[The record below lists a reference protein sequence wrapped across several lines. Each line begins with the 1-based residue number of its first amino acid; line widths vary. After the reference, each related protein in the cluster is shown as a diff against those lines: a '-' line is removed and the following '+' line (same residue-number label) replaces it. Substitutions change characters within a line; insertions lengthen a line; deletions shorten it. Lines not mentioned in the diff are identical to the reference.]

1 MDNIED
7 FKSYKINKD
16 VIEAAKLK
24 QTEKLTFTVPPV
36 KAVDEDYNPEELD
49 ILALWCTLVKVMF
62 AVGALDILPE
72 IIALISKSKL
82 RKDLTGQIILVYFP
96 NFFNVDPVREGRA
109 MHTTLIRNEHAY
121 FMQIAQ
127 VMSSL
132 PMPIPTNMP
141 MLYLAGDSHSMS
153 SAWRTIEFKGQQHLI
168 RPLLVTG
175 LKAWHLRPESKF
187 YPKNN
192 FYNVVPQGNQR
203 TCVFLISGISYNVI
217 FSTTWRERHFL
228 VRRN

>member
-1 MDNIED
+1 
-7 FKSYKINKD
+7 
-16 VIEAAKLK
+16 
-24 QTEKLTFTVPPV
+24 
-36 KAVDEDYNPEELD
+36 
-49 ILALWCTLVKVMF
+49 
-62 AVGALDILPE
+62 
-72 IIALISKSKL
+72 
-82 RKDLTGQIILVYFP
+82 
-96 NFFNVDPVREGRA
+96 

-203 TCVFLISGISYNVI
+203 T
-217 FSTTWRERHFL
+217 
-228 VRRN
+228 

>member
-72 IIALISKSKL
+72 IIALISKSNKSAKRL
-82 RKDLTGQIILVYFP
+82 DHRIK
-96 NFFNVDPVREGRA
+96 FF
-109 MHTTLIRNEHAY
+109 
-121 FMQIAQ
+121 
-127 VMSSL
+127 SL
-132 PMPIPTNMP
+132 
-141 MLYLAGDSHSMS
+141 
-153 SAWRTIEFKGQQHLI
+153 F
-168 RPLLVTG
+168 
-175 LKAWHLRPESKF
+175 F
-187 YPKNN
+187 
-192 FYNVVPQGNQR
+192 
-203 TCVFLISGISYNVI
+203 
-217 FSTTWRERHFL
+217 
-228 VRRN
+228 